1 MRLTT
6 KIGLGFV
13 AAGLIV
19 GVLISSLGLQGY
31 KTLILVV
38 LGGLCFVT
46 LFAIS
51 YRERTK
57 QAAAPKSVAEQN
69 IQK

>member
-6 KIGLGFV
+6 KVGLGFV
-13 AAGLIV
+13 AAGLMV
-19 GVLISSLGLQGY
+19 GVLVGGLGLQDQ
-31 KTLILVV
+31 KTLIRAV

-46 LFAIS
+46 IFAVS

-57 QAAAPKSVAEQN
+57 QAIASKETQAENQD
-69 IQK
+69 